1 MIEIK
6 SIKDDK
12 YLMFY
17 LFEKAS
23 KDTHRNS
30 KNYKNLSQR
39 FDNYIDFHCVFHENR
54 PVSFAGIYKNPTWP
68 DNLVRVLDR
77 AYYFNL
83 SRPKGLFKPVTN
95 VNSTLSQTL
104 LPIQTKIVLE
114 KGLIPFYSIENF
126 KRRKSIELSLTNYN
140 KNNYPKY
147 IVLPGLYCTTDK
159 PHLMEQS
166 EWQTVA
172 TLEQYK
178 NSIKLPYMNYDAAR
192 GIFNQ

>member
-1 MIEIK
+1 MIKVK
-6 SIKDDK
+6 SILNDK
-12 YLMFY
+12 NLMFY

-30 KNYKNLSQR
+30 KNYKNLPQR

-77 AYYFNL
+77 AYYFNF

-147 IVLPGLYCTTDK
+147 IVLPGLYFTTNTRNK
-159 PHLMEQS
+159 LQS
-166 EWQTVA
+166 SDWQTVA
-172 TLEQYK
+172 TLEDYK
-178 NSIKLPYMNYDAAR
+178 DKINLPYMDDKIASYL
-192 GIFNQ
+192 FK